1 MVMMVS
7 YMQTALGSPWPMIA
21 LICRAIRM
29 MIMSVRRTLSER
41 EIEKYMVPRLRIA
54 ALVHLGLS
62 FDAVEK
68 TNVNPV
74 AIPVTLDGV
83 AAVGLRKS

>member
-1 MVMMVS
+1 
-7 YMQTALGSPWPMIA
+7 
-21 LICRAIRM
+21 M

-41 EIEKYMVPRLRIA
+41 EIEKYMVPRLLIA